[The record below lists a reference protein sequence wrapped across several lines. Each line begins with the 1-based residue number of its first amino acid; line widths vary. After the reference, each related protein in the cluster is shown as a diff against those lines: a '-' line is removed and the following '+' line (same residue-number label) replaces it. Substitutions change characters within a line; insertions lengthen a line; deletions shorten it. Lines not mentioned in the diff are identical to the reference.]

1 MWKERAQHK
10 HLDWVMFTLLY
21 RIVVLN
27 PLRHPDKV
35 VLICYLYLDRAQEDL
50 KKGKP
55 TNGDKNTV
63 YACAQLRFVWY
74 ETKKKAPEIYFST
87 HELILI
93 WIYYDIFNNFFPFIY

>member
-35 VLICYLYLDRAQEDL
+35 LLICYLNLDSAQVDL
-50 KKGKP
+50 R
-55 TNGDKNTV
+55 KNWNSLAGPNIQ
-63 YACAQLRFVWY
+63 YMHIHNYILSDMGQ
-74 ETKKKAPEIYFST
+74 KKKPQKYTWAYM
-87 HELILI
+87 
-93 WIYYDIFNNFFPFIY
+93 N